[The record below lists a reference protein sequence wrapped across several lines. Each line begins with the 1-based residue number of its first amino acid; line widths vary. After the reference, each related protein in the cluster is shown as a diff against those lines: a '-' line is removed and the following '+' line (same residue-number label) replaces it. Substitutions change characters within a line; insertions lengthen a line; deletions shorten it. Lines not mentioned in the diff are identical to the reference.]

1 MRNLWGGLFTNAS
14 PYAIPPGAA
23 VEQTNLVTY
32 VPGQLT
38 TRGGMRPVAFDTESP
53 IPEIRDL
60 QPYVFSNAVQVL
72 VLTPSGSIESLP
84 SPSLG
89 SYRSLPS
96 PAEPPVE
103 PGEGEVVSNY
113 CGTFYAY
120 GEEPP
125 Q

>member
-1 MRNLWGGLFTNAS
+1 MRNLWSGLFTNAS

-23 VEQTNLVTY
+23 TEQTNLVTY
-32 VPGQLT
+32 IPGQLT
-38 TRGGMRPVAFDTESP
+38 TRGGMRRVSFASAGPAV
-53 IPEIRDL
+53 EILDVHH
-60 QPYVFSNAVQVL
+60 YVFSNAVQVL
-72 VLTPSGSIESLP
+72 VLTPSGNIESIA

-89 SYRSLPS
+89 AYQSLPS

-103 PGEGEVVSNY
+103 PSSGQVASNY